1 MDIKKN
7 LYNFES
13 LLNEILTI
21 FGEIWVNAQTGFMG
35 KFRKKRKHMRTILTT
50 LLLLTFLLV
59 YGQTEKKHPI
69 DIELQK
75 CLDSK
80 ENSTTKGMTQCMI
93 KAAES
98 WDIELNKNYK
108 TLLGL
113 LNKEQ
118 KEKLK
123 DSQRQWIRYRDS
135 ELEFSRSFYNQMQG
149 TMWIPIASQTRLD
162 LTKQRAQ
169 DLLDY
174 ISILTM
180 NK

>member
-1 MDIKKN
+1 
-7 LYNFES
+7 
-13 LLNEILTI
+13 
-21 FGEIWVNAQTGFMG
+21 
-35 KFRKKRKHMRTILTT
+35 MRTRLTT

-59 YGQTEKKHPI
+59 YGQTEKDHPV

-80 ENSTTKGMTQCMI
+80 ENSTTQGMTQCVI
-93 KAAES
+93 KAADS

-113 LNKEQ
+113 LNEEQ

-123 DSQRQWIRYRDS
+123 VSQRQWIKYRDS

-149 TMWIPIASQTRLD
+149 TMWIPIAARTRLD

-169 DLLDY
+169 ELLGY
-174 ISILTM
+174 ISTLTM

>member
-1 MDIKKN
+1 
-7 LYNFES
+7 
-13 LLNEILTI
+13 
-21 FGEIWVNAQTGFMG
+21 
-35 KFRKKRKHMRTILTT
+35 MRQSFTT
-50 LLLLTFLLV
+50 LLLLTFLII
-59 YGQTEKKHPI
+59 YGQTEKKYPI

-80 ENSTTKGMTQCMI
+80 ENSTIQGMTQCVI
-93 KAAES
+93 KAANS

-113 LNKEQ
+113 LNGEQ

-123 DSQRQWIRYRDS
+123 ESQRQWIKSRDS

-149 TMWIPIASQTRLD
+149 TMWIPIAARTGLN

-169 DLLDY
+169 ELLDY
-174 ISILTM
+174 ISTLTM

>member
-1 MDIKKN
+1 
-7 LYNFES
+7 
-13 LLNEILTI
+13 
-21 FGEIWVNAQTGFMG
+21 
-35 KFRKKRKHMRTILTT
+35 MRTRLTT
-50 LLLLTFLLV
+50 LLLLTFLFI
-59 YGQTEKKHPI
+59 YGQTEKKHLI

-80 ENSTTKGMTQCMI
+80 ENSMTQRMTQCLT
-93 KAAES
+93 KAADS

-123 DSQRQWIRYRDS
+123 ESQRQWIKYRDS
-135 ELEFSRSFYNQMQG
+135 ELEFSRSFYSQMQG
-149 TMWIPIASQTRLD
+149 TMWIPIAAQTRLD

-174 ISILTM
+174 ISTLTM

>member
-1 MDIKKN
+1 
-7 LYNFES
+7 
-13 LLNEILTI
+13 
-21 FGEIWVNAQTGFMG
+21 
-35 KFRKKRKHMRTILTT
+35 MRIRLTT
-50 LLLLTFLLV
+50 LLLLTFLLI
-59 YGQTEKKHPI
+59 YGQTEKKHLI

-80 ENSTTKGMTQCMI
+80 ENSTTQRMTQCVT
-93 KAAES
+93 KAADS

-123 DSQRQWIRYRDS
+123 ETQRQWIKYRNS

-149 TMWIPIASQTRLD
+149 TMWIPIAAQTRLD

-174 ISILTM
+174 ISTLTM

>member
-1 MDIKKN
+1 MTIENKK
-7 LYNFES
+7 LTWS
-13 LLNEILTI
+13 LVRSLE
-21 FGEIWVNAQTGFMG
+21 
-35 KFRKKRKHMRTILTT
+35 KKRKHMRTRLTT

-59 YGQTEKKHPI
+59 YGQTEEIHPI

-80 ENSTTKGMTQCMI
+80 ENYTTQGMTQCVI
-93 KAAES
+93 NAADS

-123 DSQRQWIRYRDS
+123 ESQRQWIKFRDS
-135 ELEFSRSFYNQMQG
+135 ELEFSRSFYNKIQG
-149 TMWIPIASQTRLD
+149 TMWIPIAARTRLD
-162 LTKQRAQ
+162 LTKQRTQ
-169 DLLDY
+169 ELSDY
-174 ISILTM
+174 ISTLTM

>member
-1 MDIKKN
+1 
-7 LYNFES
+7 
-13 LLNEILTI
+13 
-21 FGEIWVNAQTGFMG
+21 
-35 KFRKKRKHMRTILTT
+35 MRTRLTT
-50 LLLLTFLLV
+50 LLLLTFLLI
-59 YGQTEKKHPI
+59 YGQTEKKHRI

-80 ENSTTKGMTQCMI
+80 ENSTTLKMTHCVT
-93 KAAES
+93 KAADA

-123 DSQRQWIRYRDS
+123 ETQRQWIKYRDS

-149 TMWIPIASQTRLD
+149 TMWIPIAAQTRLD

-174 ISILTM
+174 ISTLTM